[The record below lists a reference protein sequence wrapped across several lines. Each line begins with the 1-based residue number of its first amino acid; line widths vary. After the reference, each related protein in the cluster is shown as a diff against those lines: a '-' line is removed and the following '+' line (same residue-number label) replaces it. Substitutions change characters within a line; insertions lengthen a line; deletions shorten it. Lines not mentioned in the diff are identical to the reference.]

1 MPTLT
6 ECSDPN
12 SMFYQMKAPNPVS
25 LSNNPCEDTQLIQQP
40 IETSQLNPPT
50 ETTYTLRGLLP
61 EMSPTVLTNIEFQP
75 EDQES
80 EEWIGQLQSW
90 SQRINQLENRI
101 MTNPCDHGHRPPPST
116 EPCETSTPTINPTT
130 SDRSLS
136 KSNHQFD
143 GPPQPLK
150 AIAKAISLITTR
162 ILASL
167 IHRSL
172 IRLALFYPTTVNKQ
186 TVLPITINQLKLRPT
201 QP

>member
-1 MPTLT
+1 
-6 ECSDPN
+6 
-12 SMFYQMKAPNPVS
+12 
-25 LSNNPCEDTQLIQQP
+25 
-40 IETSQLNPPT
+40 
-50 ETTYTLRGLLP
+50 
-61 EMSPTVLTNIEFQP
+61 MSPTVLTNIEFQP

-101 MTNPCDHGHRPPPST
+101 MTNPCDHGHRPPTST
-116 EPCETSTPTINPTT
+116 EPCETPTSTIKSTT
-130 SDRSLS
+130 SDSLLPV
-136 KSNHQFD
+136 SNHQLD
-143 GPPQPLK
+143 GSSQPFK
-150 AIAKAISLITTR
+150 PIAKEISLITTS

-186 TVLPITINQLKLRPT
+186 TAFPITINQLKLRPT